1 MVEVDQQ
8 GKKWYHMGRK
18 SKAWRLERLDI
29 EQGKTKNDKLSIE
42 DAKEMMEDLKD
53 DAWLSITTDSA
64 GTTTDRR
71 TGIVIDSLA
80 TDDTYAKL
88 QQAYDAVECT
98 QKGLKKHAL
107 ALRGKVDTTT
117 VQAAADA
124 AKKAMTI
131 SEELEALLFADRSTV
146 KENDLRMTL
155 QKAGGLYQ
163 QIRLKELEIDSLFK
177 TFCKKSASSSKD
189 PEAN

>member
-18 SKAWRLERLDI
+18 SKAWRRERHDI

-107 ALRGKVDTTT
+107 ALRGKVEATT
-117 VQAAADA
+117 VQAAAEA
-124 AKKAMTI
+124 AKK
-131 SEELEALLFADRSTV
+131 EL
-146 KENDLRMTL
+146 
-155 QKAGGLYQ
+155 
-163 QIRLKELEIDSLFK
+163 
-177 TFCKKSASSSKD
+177 
-189 PEAN
+189 

>member
-18 SKAWRLERLDI
+18 SKAWRRERLDI
-29 EQGKTKNDKLSIE
+29 EQGKVKNDKLSIE

-53 DAWLSITTDSA
+53 DAWLSISTDSA

-124 AKKAMTI
+124 AKK
-131 SEELEALLFADRSTV
+131 SYDH
-146 KENDLRMTL
+146 LRGTRGIAVRRPFHS
-155 QKAGGLYQ
+155 QG
-163 QIRLKELEIDSLFK
+163 E
-177 TFCKKSASSSKD
+177 
-189 PEAN
+189 